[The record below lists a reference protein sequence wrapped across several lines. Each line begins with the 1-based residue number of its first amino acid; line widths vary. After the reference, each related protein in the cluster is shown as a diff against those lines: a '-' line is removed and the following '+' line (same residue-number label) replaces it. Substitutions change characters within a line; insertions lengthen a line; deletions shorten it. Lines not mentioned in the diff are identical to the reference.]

1 MRNLGLGS
9 EATMDHTVTTRK
21 LLTLISRNTTRK
33 IKNELALSVYMQRL
47 CDAHEASFMRA
58 NVDGMLFKPKAL
70 LPPRPRLHTH
80 TRTHVCVCVRVRV
93 RVCLCLCVCVYMY
106 VCLYVCLYV
115 FMYVCIYCKLCRLML
130 VG

>member
-9 EATMDHTVTTRK
+9 EATMDHTVTTQK

-47 CDAHEASFMRA
+47 CDAHEASFMRV

-70 LPPRPRLHTH
+70 LPPRP
-80 TRTHVCVCVRVRV
+80 
-93 RVCLCLCVCVYMY
+93 
-106 VCLYVCLYV
+106 
-115 FMYVCIYCKLCRLML
+115 
-130 VG
+130 